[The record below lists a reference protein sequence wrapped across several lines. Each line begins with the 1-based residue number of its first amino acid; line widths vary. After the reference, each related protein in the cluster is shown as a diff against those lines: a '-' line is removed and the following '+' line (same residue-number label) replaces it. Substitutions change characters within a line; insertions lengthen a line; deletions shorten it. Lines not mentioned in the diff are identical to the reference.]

1 MKNRKNQK
9 KTSKANYHFYVRD
22 TTEFEAFQRIE
33 PITNLSA
40 KEAVDKFLSFDNG
53 ENFAGIGIIVPG
65 SIDHGEEFE
74 GSGVVELYSR
84 DGQYII
90 DDIFMG
96 SHHSIRENPNYIAAV
111 NDLISEMNSHGK
123 EVYVIAQQN
132 YEKLALPTTENEQTT
147 TEDVSP
153 TEVHEEES
161 KLLPEEQQN
170 EPRTKGEIKSNREQC
185 REILRKPDGE
195 ITEEDKSILAKYEGA
210 GGLDEKDR
218 SNSGIL
224 NEFYTP
230 RNLVAKVWE
239 IADHYAPNA
248 VTVLEPSSGT
258 GRFSDGR
265 PNNTF
270 TMHEKDEV
278 SARINKILH
287 PNANIIE
294 GAFQKQF
301 FDENERFKKIGYQLP
316 KYDLVIGN
324 PPYGTY
330 NDKYKGLG
338 EGKDFDRYEEYF
350 IQKGLESLKDENS
363 LLAFVV
369 PSGFLRTVGDKQ
381 KTAIA
386 LTGELIDAYRLPE
399 GTFPTTQV
407 GTDIIVLKKYNQI
420 DYAKQL
426 ENSGVDSFT
435 AVNHAIEKT
444 HKNMNLLQG
453 DEWFKQH
460 PEKVLGE
467 IKERTNRFG
476 DKENYITP
484 HDGLTIQDELDKI
497 TGLLPAKTE
506 SQTVSEEVC
515 NLESINKQA
524 ESLGYY
530 FEYGNHE
537 NIVDIYENESENLV
551 GSLDPE
557 GNFGFTDDFE
567 GQLPNEVSQLASR
580 FLELS
585 KSSKT
590 EGHESEKEAPV
601 ESENKNPLT
610 IPEDEVRKIYK
621 EAYPKNHERAAK
633 EAEKFIEAWKAK
645 LFNGLTSGLIYTY
658 PETPRLREL
667 FNKTE
672 NITLPDDHTESLI
685 WLSNYAD
692 YDTVPQ
698 QFKFK
703 NWNDA
708 LRYEVLNGTGIEEGK
723 KRVYEFFRKN
733 LSNTERAKF
742 LKDEYGIGGYGGS
755 GYNQDHDS
763 KGIKLKVIIKAKEQ
777 TRLFSWSEVADAIS
791 LLVMDGEYYKPETK
805 LNSARNLSRIRQNLR
820 YSAESRGYDCTGILK
835 ALR

>member
-1 MKNRKNQK
+1 MSEWGDSSIEEIISIPSIEMDYHIPKDATIEQMLHNRHPDYFPTPETATEIETTVEEEPNEKQEESK

-123 EVYVIAQQN
+123 EVYVIAKQN

-147 TEDVSP
+147 TEDAST

-161 KLLPEEQQN
+161 KLLPEEQAN
-170 EPRTKGEIKSNREQC
+170 EPRTKGEIKSIREQC

-195 ITEEDKSILAKYEGA
+195 ITEVDKSILAQYEGA

-218 SNSGIL
+218 TNSGVL

-230 RNLVAKVWE
+230 RKLVAKVWE

-248 VTVLEPSSGT
+248 VIVLEPSSGT
-258 GRFSDGR
+258 GRFADCR

-369 PSGFLRTVGDKQ
+369 PSGFSRTVGDKQ

-708 LRYEVLNGTGIEEGK
+708 LRYEVLNGTGI
-723 KRVYEFFRKN
+723 
-733 LSNTERAKF
+733 
-742 LKDEYGIGGYGGS
+742 
-755 GYNQDHDS
+755 
-763 KGIKLKVIIKAKEQ
+763 
-777 TRLFSWSEVADAIS
+777 
-791 LLVMDGEYYKPETK
+791 
-805 LNSARNLSRIRQNLR
+805 
-820 YSAESRGYDCTGILK
+820 
-835 ALR
+835 